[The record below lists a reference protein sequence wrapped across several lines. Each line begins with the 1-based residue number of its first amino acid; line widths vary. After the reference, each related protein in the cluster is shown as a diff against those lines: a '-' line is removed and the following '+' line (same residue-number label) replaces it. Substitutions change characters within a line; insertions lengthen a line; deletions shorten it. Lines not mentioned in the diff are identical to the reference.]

1 LSVVADWRQRWS
13 RWRRARTLERRPIP
27 DELWQSTLER
37 FSFLGDRN
45 ADAVGRLRELATLFL
60 QLTRERGLDTGL
72 TAGTPVVPV
81 IVGSSVKALHL
92 SRALFDHGINVQPII
107 YPAVEDHA
115 ARLRFFIN
123 CTHTEEQIRFAVDT
137 VASEFAK
144 IKEMVAQ

>member
-1 LSVVADWRQRWS
+1 M
-13 RWRRARTLERRPIP
+13 
-27 DELWQSTLER
+27 
-37 FSFLGDRN
+37 N
-45 ADAVGRLRELATLFL
+45 N
-60 QLTRERGLDTGL
+60 
-72 TAGTPVVPV
+72 GTCVDSPVVPV
-81 IVGSSVKALHL
+81 IVGDSFQCIML
-92 SRALFDHGINVQPII
+92 SKNLLDRGINVQPII